1 MFSAMQREYFSRFR
15 ACYSDARHKFSVCV
29 VSDDLDDAEHIEQ
42 R

>member
-15 ACYSDARHKFSVCV
+15 ARYCDARHKFGVCV
-29 VSDDLDDAEHIEQ
+29 VSDDHDDAEHIEQ